1 MTKSFDYIVDESCKV
16 IYLPPPTGAPC
27 FIMAQARDYIFQYHF
42 GDQYTRTILNEK
54 SWSKKSETY
63 TIQTLPAIAVKKTE
77 DK

>member
-1 MTKSFDYIVDESCKV
+1 MTKELKYIIDEDNKD

-42 GDQYTRTILNEK
+42 GDEYTRTILNEK
-54 SWSKKSETY
+54 SWAKKSERN
-63 TIQTLPAIAVKKTE
+63 TIQTLPAIAVKKME